1 MFCLCFFIC
10 LFLKTISVV
19 ATDGEW
25 SGERAATAAAAGALS
40 VAADVGVQWVPVVAG
55 SVLRART
62 SASYMRVIVASWRS
76 SVAARSASCA
86 FTARHSSISACN
98 TPRRAAPR
106 SAAPRRLAALNTR
119 QL

>member
-25 SGERAATAAAAGALS
+25 SGERAATAAAGALS
-40 VAADVGVQWVPVVAG
+40 VAGDVGVQWAPVVAG

-98 TPRRAAPR
+98 TPRRATPRRAAR
-106 SAAPRRLAALNTR
+106 SAVSPL
-119 QL
+119 